1 MSSLYG
7 LKQLSLVVDKIRE
20 GKYPSKKALL
30 LHLENNDCE
39 VSPRT
44 FDRILEK
51 LRDQMGLDVEYDIQQ
66 KGYFLAN
73 DANGLADKFLTLI
86 EIGRSAEVLTETIR
100 ENRENLRYIHPG
112 NNKALKGLHQV
123 GIILQAIREQRVIT
137 FMHGGFSSGISKE
150 VILHPLLIKEYEDRW
165 YVYGWSHLLSEYR
178 TYGIDRISD
187 VRLTEEHYEPHS
199 NHDAARQFDD
209 MIGVTM
215 SDSPATNVVLRFT
228 RFQSNY
234 IKTLPWHHSQTIL
247 SEDDDF
253 CIVRLHVRPNHE
265 LVQKILSSANQVVV
279 LEPEG
284 LKEEIKVCL
293 AEMYSQYGGEG

>member
-20 GKYPSKKALL
+20 GKYPSKKVIMR
-30 LHLENNDCE
+30 HLENNDCG
-39 VSPRT
+39 VSNRT

-51 LRDQMGLDVEYDIQQ
+51 LRDQMGLDVEYDTQR

-86 EIGRSAEVLTETIR
+86 EIGRSAEVLTQTIR
-100 ENRENLRYIHPG
+100 ENKENLRHIHPG
-112 NNKALKGLHQV
+112 TNKALKGLHQV
-123 GIILQAIREQRVIT
+123 GTILQAIRELRVIS
-137 FMHGGFSSGISKE
+137 FLHSSFGSGVAKE

-165 YVYGWSHLLSEYR
+165 YVYGWSDLLGEYR

-187 VRLTEEHYEPHS
+187 VRLQEATFEPHS

-209 MIGVTM
+209 IIGVTM
-215 SDSPATNVVLRFT
+215 SSSPPTNVVLRFT

-234 IKTLPWHHSQTIL
+234 IKTLPWHHSQTVL

-253 CIVRLHVRPNHE
+253 CTIRLHVRPNHE
-265 LVQKILSSANQVVV
+265 LVQKILASADQVKV
-279 LEPEG
+279 LEPKELADGIRDYLRDMLDQYDEG
-284 LKEEIKVCL
+284 
-293 AEMYSQYGGEG
+293 

>member
-20 GKYPSKKALL
+20 GKYPSKKTILQ
-30 LHLENNDCE
+30 HLENNDCE
-39 VSPRT
+39 VSNRT

-51 LRDQMGLDVEYDIQQ
+51 LRDQMGLDVEYDTQR

-86 EIGRSAEVLTETIR
+86 EMGRSAEVLTQTIR
-100 ENRENLRYIHPG
+100 ENKENLRHIHPG
-112 NNKALKGLHQV
+112 TNKALKGLHQV
-123 GIILQAIREQRVIT
+123 GVILQAIREQRVIS
-137 FMHGGFSSGISKE
+137 FLHSSFSSGFSKE

-165 YVYGWSHLLSEYR
+165 YVYGWSDLLAEYR

-187 VRLTEEHYEPHS
+187 VRLKEATFEQHS

-209 MIGVTM
+209 IIGVTM
-215 SDSPATNVVLRFT
+215 SSSPPTNVVLRFT
-228 RFQSNY
+228 KFQSNY
-234 IKTLPWHHSQTIL
+234 IKTLPWHHSKTIL
-247 SEDDDF
+247 SEDDDY

-265 LVQKILSSANQVVV
+265 LKQKILASADQVKV
-279 LEPEG
+279 LEPAELADG
-284 LKEEIKVCL
+284 IKAYL
-293 AEMYSQYGGEG
+293 RDMLDQYGKG